1 MTTISPINFKANPEK
16 SFEVFSQQVLKS
28 AKRGQKTNLKD
39 FTKRLTSFTDT
50 FESNKDVMNKKTKKF
65 AETLVSLNN
74 DSLASV
80 VYSFLIKLNH
90 GNLAVVEEFAT
101 NALKI
106 AKRLK
111 DPVHV
116 MARANDLREVYKIVP
131 PKGDKF
137 INVLY
142 DEKQALKDI
151 IKNFDS
157 IQAKSKKLKP
167 KENYKTLLAE
177 VQFDIGLRH
186 KDKNVA
192 QKELLEAKGLYLEL
206 GLEDKAAAIIQ

>member
-151 IKNFDS
+151 IKNYDS

>member
-151 IKNFDS
+151 IKNYDS

-206 GLEDKAAAIIQ
+206 GLEDKAAVII